1 MSGMRQK
8 LRFTAVLVVLLIILG
23 TASYREQ
30 GKRQKLSFPESLDL
44 VVVTVDGE
52 QVTLREMAFYIA
64 YEEGSME
71 DAAIIYNPDNTDE
84 YWRLYTNHTF
94 LREQAK
100 RTVVDMTVHD
110 TLFAQMAAEEGVV
123 LSEAEEQYLANEQQ
137 DFWSDLTEEQRESLS
152 VSEDTLDETMRKM
165 ALAQKYQSILAEME
179 QVDYEDYSIGGTEY
193 EKLLAQHTC
202 ELDETTWDRVPFG
215 SITVDH

>member
-1 MSGMRQK
+1 MRQK

-30 GKRQKLSFPESLDL
+30 GKRQKRAVPESLDL

-100 RTVVDMTVHD
+100 QTVLDMTVHD
-110 TLFAQMAAEEGVV
+110 TLFSQMAAKEGVV

-152 VSEDTLDETMRKM
+152 VSEDTLDETKRKM
-165 ALAQKYQSILAEME
+165 ALAHK
-179 QVDYEDYSIGGTEY
+179 
-193 EKLLAQHTC
+193 
-202 ELDETTWDRVPFG
+202 
-215 SITVDH
+215 

>member
-1 MSGMRQK
+1 MRQK

-23 TASYREQ
+23 TVSYREQ

-52 QVTLREMAFYIA
+52 QVSLREMAFYIA

-84 YWRLYTNHTF
+84 YWQLYTNHTF

-100 RTVVDMTVHD
+100 QTVLDMTVHD
-110 TLFAQMAAEEGVV
+110 TLFSQMAAKEGVV

-152 VSEDTLDETMRKM
+152 VSEDTLDKTMRKM

-202 ELDETTWDRVPFG
+202 KLDETTWERVPFG

>member
-100 RTVVDMTVHD
+100 QTVVDMTVHD
-110 TLFAQMAAEEGVV
+110 TLFAQMAAEEGIV

-137 DFWSDLTEEQRESLS
+137 EFWSDLTEEQRESLS
-152 VSEDTLDETMRKM
+152 VSEDTLDETMR
-165 ALAQKYQSILAEME
+165 
-179 QVDYEDYSIGGTEY
+179 
-193 EKLLAQHTC
+193 
-202 ELDETTWDRVPFG
+202 
-215 SITVDH
+215 